1 MSKNV
6 RKDLKTIKSELDL
19 DQVERELSTAKISED
34 NEGLDPESL
43 RKFQPVGH
51 RFKKRSDRGRSND

>member
-19 DQVERELSTAKISED
+19 DQVERDLSTAKIPAD

-43 RKFQPVGH
+43 RKFKPVGR
-51 RFKKRSDRGRSND
+51 RFKKTSDRVYNA